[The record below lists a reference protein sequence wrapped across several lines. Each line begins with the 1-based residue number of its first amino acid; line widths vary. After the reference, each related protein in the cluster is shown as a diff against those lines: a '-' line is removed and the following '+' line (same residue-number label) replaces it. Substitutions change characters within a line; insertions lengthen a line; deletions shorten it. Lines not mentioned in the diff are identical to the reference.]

1 MALTES
7 FGELFAILSAIDLFG
22 SAKPNV
28 GYPLPPKLADVTK
41 VVAKGDKRIPR
52 LFHDAYSAPLQDALP
67 KIIQDTDPANL
78 DDLTQ
83 LETLTGAVYQH
94 GDQSVAP
101 QLSRFLAVV
110 SDLFRSFLSKK
121 RRIAAGF
128 PILETLPPLAMFQH
142 SGDSGPFTLPCDA
155 IQRMFGSTVGVVSL
169 PAVYA
174 PHPLLWGSLTHET
187 CGHDVVHADAGL
199 LPELISGVQ
208 AFFGGLPSGTSSPQS
223 TQLMAL
229 LWSYWMDEAVAD
241 IYGVLNM
248 GPSFGFNLISLF
260 TALNAQSQPKK
271 SRKPVL
277 RNFSGF
283 DPRNPAKRMDEH
295 PTDLLRPY
303 LVMGAIQAMQS
314 LPQAARNQYSND
326 LDALAQLCSPGVT
339 NISLAGVI
347 ELGDGSRV
355 RVNQNMALQ
364 QMQLAA
370 KQVGSFIASATLNSL
385 DHHNIQELETWD
397 AADEDT
403 AQRIAATLLKD
414 GSVADMGD
422 DAQILAGA
430 TIATLKSPNL
440 YQKITNRVN
449 EALDLSFKQDPLWGK
464 PRAEKAM
471 LRLSSFAFLQ
481 ISLFEV
487 SRICNACV
495 IDVTG
500 FKGEILAQDP
510 LSKFGID
517 NANAINDLVNT
528 IVNDAT
534 DGVPSANY
542 TIDPNAL
549 GLKSSTSFA
558 QLEQMVVENSVPA

>member
-1 MALTES
+1 MALTEN
-7 FGELFAILSAIDLFG
+7 FGELFGILSVMDLFG
-22 SAKPNV
+22 TAKPNV
-28 GYPLPPKLADVTK
+28 GYPLPPKVPGVSK
-41 VVAKGDKRIPR
+41 VVANGGKQIPH
-52 LFHDAYSAPLQDALP
+52 LFHEAYVAPLQSALP
-67 KIIQDTDPANL
+67 KIIQGTDPGNP

-94 GDQSVAP
+94 SDQSIAP

-121 RRIAAGF
+121 RRLAAGF

-142 SGDSGPFTLPCDA
+142 SGQSGPFTLPCDA

-208 AFFGGLPSGTSSPQS
+208 AFFGGLPSGTSAPQP

-248 GPSFGFNLISLF
+248 GPAFGFNLVSLF
-260 TALNAQSQPKK
+260 AALNAQSQPKK
-271 SRKPVL
+271 SRKPIL

-283 DPRNPAKRMDEH
+283 DPQDPAKRMDDH

-303 LVMGAIQAMQS
+303 LVIGAIQAMQS
-314 LPQAARNQYSND
+314 LPQAARDQYSND

-339 NISLAGVI
+339 NVSLAGVL
-347 ELGDGSRV
+347 ELGDGSRI
-355 RVNQNMALQ
+355 RVNQNLGLQ
-364 QMQLAA
+364 EMQLAA

-397 AADEDT
+397 GADEGT

-414 GSVADMGD
+414 GDIADMGD

-430 TIATLKSPNL
+430 TIASLKSPNL
-440 YQKITNRVN
+440 YKTITNRVN

-464 PRAEKAM
+464 PRADKAI
-471 LRLSSFAFLQ
+471 LRIKDFSFLPMDPA
-481 ISLFEV
+481 V
-487 SRICNACV
+487 AARICKAC
-495 IDVTG
+495 ITDVGTVNG
-500 FKGEILAQDP
+500 DILAEDP
-510 LSKFGID
+510 LSRFGIE
-517 NANAINDLVNT
+517 NDLLEELVNT
-528 IVNDAT
+528 ITTDSR
-534 DGVPSANY
+534 DGVPSANFKL
-542 TIDPNAL
+542 DPNK
-549 GLKSSTSFA
+549 LKLKASTTVD
-558 QLEQMVVENSVPA
+558 EVETLIVANSIPE